1 MGCFCLCGANVAQ
14 NGKTKTPIIS
24 LSNHWS
30 LYVLSHQDSNL
41 DKQNQNL
48 LCCHYTMRQCVILLE
63 KRGKDR
69 KICLKFYVWRSEK
82 CRIFAIIILRLV
94 ENSSFCLV
102 G

>member
-1 MGCFCLCGANVAQ
+1 MDLGYF
-14 NGKTKTPIIS
+14 TKTMLRFIYCF
-24 LSNHWS
+24 L
-30 LYVLSHQDSNL
+30 VLSHQDSNL

>member
-1 MGCFCLCGANVAQ
+1 MDLGYF
-14 NGKTKTPIIS
+14 TKTMLRFIYCF
-24 LSNHWS
+24 L
-30 LYVLSHQDSNL
+30 VLSHQDSNL

-82 CRIFAIIILRLV
+82 CRIFAIIILR
-94 ENSSFCLV
+94 
-102 G
+102 